1 MTVTM
6 KRASALALG
15 LVVGLSLGI
24 VDASAFGRKA
34 PDYSSGY
41 VTAESRIGNGSVT
54 AEVRPGA
61 RGGYEYRVPG
71 GSWSDCEGDCAVTI
85 ANKVLDFWDNQA
97 NRTYPG
103 RGLSITFPRY

>member
-1 MTVTM
+1 MMTL
-6 KRASALALG
+6 ASWRTG
-15 LVVGLSLGI
+15 VFVLSLGFGLSQGG
-24 VDASAFGRKA
+24 AAAAFGRAA

-41 VTAESRIGNGSVT
+41 VTAESRVGNGSIT
-54 AEVRPGA
+54 AEVRPGT

-71 GSWSDCEGDCAVTI
+71 GSWSDCEGDCEVTI
-85 ANKVLDFWDNQA
+85 TNKVLDFWDNQA